1 MENNLLAR
9 QMLTPKLIREK
20 HLNISNNTLR
30 LGLSLGLTTQN
41 LNETNTSEVRE
52 ERRNRLK
59 IGQQS
64 NIKYKSIMKQICIQ
78 VYV

>member
-1 MENNLLAR
+1 
-9 QMLTPKLIREK
+9 MLTPKLIREK